1 MIDILKLK
9 WSPTAYPTCSI
20 AGETERRVLW
30 SLYIAERWCSS
41 GFGLRCR
48 MDLAADSCH
57 DVPTTMDESTWYS
70 IRPGGQHTTPTIA
83 YNPGILTHMVNLV
96 SHFTAIQDLNRQIA
110 IGGLTTAEIEKR
122 VADLADKLQCWH
134 SSLPSDL
141 QMTVQNLGDK
151 LQKDLARD
159 FAVLHLT
166 YHHFSTLLHFNF
178 LESYQGKA
186 DSSPQ
191 HKHVELCKQH
201 ASSFSN
207 LLRLSHQMGRF
218 VVEYPMIGH
227 MTVVSSSVLVHTL
240 LFGDVKE
247 LPDARKKLDSNF
259 NILVQLQQWWPCTEA
274 MVGVF
279 LFKSMRFLANSVEC
293 RSIGSS
299 FSRTY
304 AC

>member
-9 WSPTAYPTCSI
+9 WSPTAYATCSI
-20 AGETERRVLW
+20 ADETERRVLW

-41 GFGLRCR
+41 GLGLRCR

-122 VADLADKLQCWH
+122 VADLADKLQYWH

-191 HKHVELCKQH
+191 QKHVELCKQH

-240 LFGDVKE
+240 LFGEVKE

-293 RSIGSS
+293 RSTGLS